1 MNASTSAIAKEF
13 PAVEYLA
20 AGDVIRVG
28 RSRYMWRVQAVQPR
42 RSGLLLVCYGPIGGA
57 FPCGGHCL
65 WIGRKAL
72 RLRSPVGGWMTLD
85 PIDPERIG
93 WSSSAQPTDAA
104 GGDARRMASAGRK
117 GGR

>member
-42 RSGLLLVCYGPIGGA
+42 RSGLLRP
-57 FPCGGHCL
+57 
-65 WIGRKAL
+65 
-72 RLRSPVGGWMTLD
+72 
-85 PIDPERIG
+85 
-93 WSSSAQPTDAA
+93 AA
-104 GGDARRMASAGRK
+104 
-117 GGR
+117 